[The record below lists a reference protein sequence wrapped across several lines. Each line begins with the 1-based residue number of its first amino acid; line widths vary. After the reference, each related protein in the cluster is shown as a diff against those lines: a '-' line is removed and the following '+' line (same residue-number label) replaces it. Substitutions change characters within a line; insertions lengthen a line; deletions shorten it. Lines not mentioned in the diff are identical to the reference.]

1 MEKLILTTDQARI
14 LRLITHRLL
23 DPEDSSPR
31 ALLDHLV
38 AVQAQEIAA
47 GRLQMRLRNPN
58 LTLEQIDHARRV
70 DRSIVWGSF
79 FRGTLHLVPAEDAL
93 WIIPLLKPSH
103 LARDIARL
111 RQLGWDE
118 SNIPRGV
125 DTLLEAMKTRGQLTY
140 AQIRETLADH
150 SLPHRDQA
158 HVHLLYYM
166 SYHGLVCRGDDDGR
180 QLTYTLLED
189 HIGPVQHLPKEEAL
203 ARLARRY
210 LTAYA
215 PATLKDFMT
224 WSGLPALDV
233 RAGWN
238 AIEGKMVEVEIND
251 KPYRLLKSQLH
262 LLDDADPQNGPLVH
276 LLPRFDLFILGY
288 YDRELILPTD
298 YRSWYNAGGGI
309 ANAML
314 LVNGHVKGVWY
325 FDRSRKPTRL
335 VVEPFETLSPAI
347 WGAVSHQTEEISLF
361 LDEKL
366 DLITHSTPG
375 WVELL
380 KRTS

>member
-1 MEKLILTTDQARI
+1 MEKLTLTPDQARYI
-14 LRLITHRLL
+14 RMKTHRLL
-23 DPEDSSPR
+23 DPEISTPR
-31 ALLDHLV
+31 VLLDHLV

-58 LTLEQIDHARRV
+58 LTLAQIDHARRV

-103 LARDIARL
+103 LARDVARL

-118 SNIPRGV
+118 NNIPHGV
-125 DTLLEAMKTRGQLTY
+125 DTLLEAMKTHGQLTY
-140 AQIRETLADH
+140 AQIRETLADQG
-150 SLPHRDQA
+150 LPYRDQA

-189 HIGPVQHLPKEEAL
+189 RIGPVQPLPKEEAL
-203 ARLARRY
+203 ARLAHRY

-224 WSGLPALDV
+224 WSGLPGLDV
-233 RAGWN
+233 RAGWK
-238 AIEGKMVEVEIND
+238 AIEGEMIEVEINA

-262 LLDDADPQNGPLVH
+262 LLDADRQDGPLVH

-288 YDRELILPTD
+288 YDRELILPPD
-298 YRSWYNAGGGI
+298 YRSWYNSGGGV

-314 LVNGHVKGVWY
+314 LVNGRVKGVWY
-325 FDRSRKPTRL
+325 FERSRKPTRL
-335 VVEPFETLSPAI
+335 VVEPFEALSPAI
-347 WGAVSHQTEEISLF
+347 WDAVSHQTEEISLF

-366 DLITHSTPG
+366 DLITPSTPG
-375 WVELL
+375 WVALL